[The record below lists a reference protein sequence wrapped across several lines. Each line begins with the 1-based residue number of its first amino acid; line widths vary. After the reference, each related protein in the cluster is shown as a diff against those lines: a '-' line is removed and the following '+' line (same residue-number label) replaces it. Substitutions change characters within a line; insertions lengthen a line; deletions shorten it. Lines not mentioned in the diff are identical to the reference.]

1 MLTQSDTGGERASA
15 ELSAVGGSLG
25 GRGEAY
31 HTDDLAEGDL
41 LMRARRV
48 TLLALE
54 SMGSCMTD
62 DVCVPRTR
70 IADLITGCER
80 IAEEVGLT
88 VAVVGHAGDGNMH
101 PTVVYDASSEGEFE
115 RAKRAFDAI
124 LSWGCP

>member
-1 MLTQSDTGGERASA
+1 
-15 ELSAVGGSLG
+15 
-25 GRGEAY
+25 
-31 HTDDLAEGDL
+31 
-41 LMRARRV
+41 
-48 TLLALE
+48 
-54 SMGSCMTD
+54 MTD

-124 LSWGCP
+124 LELGLSLGGTVTGEHGVGKFKQEWLAREIGPVGLDVHRRIKRALDPQNLFNPGSMFSL